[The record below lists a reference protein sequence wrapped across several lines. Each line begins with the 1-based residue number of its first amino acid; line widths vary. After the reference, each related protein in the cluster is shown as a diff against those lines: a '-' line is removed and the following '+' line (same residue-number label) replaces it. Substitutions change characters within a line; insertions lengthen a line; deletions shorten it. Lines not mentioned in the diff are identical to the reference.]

1 MNAVSRSDSMR
12 GGGRATGGHTADPIT
27 FDAFDPSARAD
38 PYPAYRRVRDAAALF
53 PYEFGDVPVTLITRY
68 EECAA
73 ILTGSDWG
81 HGYAAGISPFRDTTA
96 AIPGSFVRMDPPEHG
111 RYRKLVAKAFT
122 PRLMAEMVP
131 VAGQVVRDLVDAAV
145 RRGELDV
152 LNDLAVPLAVA
163 MVPVRLLGADPADGA
178 LFREWQLAIARGSD
192 PDSLLGPDEV
202 AARGTAAM
210 ECMGY
215 FARLIQQ
222 KKAHPTPDLLSALV
236 SVSDAQLTEP
246 EVIGIALLTLVA
258 GMETSI
264 NLIGN
269 GMLALL
275 RNPVQ
280 LQLLR
285 DNPELIGP
293 SLDEMLRYDAPTQFT
308 IRVALADTTVG
319 EHEFRRGD
327 GVVVLTA
334 SASRDDRVYPEAD
347 TFDVTRYAGNRPA
360 RKHLGFS
367 LGIHY
372 CVGAP
377 LARIEAEAALGTL
390 LDRASE
396 LELATDT
403 VEYRP
408 SLIHRGIVSLPVSL

>member
-1 MNAVSRSDSMR
+1 MSTAVP
-12 GGGRATGGHTADPIT
+12 ADVT
-27 FDAFDPSARAD
+27 FDAFEPSERAD
-38 PYPAYRRVRDAAALF
+38 PYPAYRRVRDAAPLF
-53 PYEFGDVPVTLITRY
+53 PYAFGDVPVTLITRY

-73 ILTGSDWG
+73 ILTGADWG

-122 PRLMAEMVP
+122 PRVMAEMVP
-131 VAGQVVRDLVDAAV
+131 LAGQVVHDLIAAAV

-178 LFREWQLAIARGSD
+178 LFRQWQLAIARGSD

-222 KKAHPTPDLLSALV
+222 KKAKPTSDLLGTLVAASA
-236 SVSDAQLTEP
+236 DGQLTEP

-275 RNPVQ
+275 RNPEQ
-280 LQLLR
+280 LALLR
-285 DNPELIGP
+285 DNPALIGP
-293 SLDEMLRYDAPTQFT
+293 ALEEMLRYDAPTQFT
-308 IRVALADTTVG
+308 IRVALADTMVG
-319 EHEFRRGD
+319 EHRFQRGD

-334 SASRDDRVYPEAD
+334 SASRDERVFPDAD
-347 TFDVTRYAGNRPA
+347 IFDVTRYVGNRPA

-377 LARIEAEAALGTL
+377 LARIEAEAAIGQL
-390 LDRASE
+390 LAQAPK
-396 LELATDT
+396 LALAAEV
-403 VEYRP
+403 VEYQP
-408 SLIHRGIVSLPVSL
+408 SLIHRGIMALPVTL

>member
-1 MNAVSRSDSMR
+1 MSTALP
-12 GGGRATGGHTADPIT
+12 TGVT
-27 FDAFDPSARAD
+27 FDAFDPDQRAD

-53 PYEFGDVPVTLITRY
+53 PFEFGDVPVTVVTRY
-68 EECAA
+68 EECAQV
-73 ILTGSDWG
+73 LTGSEWG
-81 HGYAAGISPFRDTTA
+81 HGYSAGISPFRDTTA
-96 AIPGSFVRMDPPEHG
+96 AIPGSFVRMDPPQHG

-122 PRLMAEMVP
+122 PRTMGDMTPL
-131 VAGQVVRDLVDAAV
+131 AGRVVGELVDRALE
-145 RRGELDV
+145 RGELDV

-192 PDSLLGPDEV
+192 PDWLLGADDV

-215 FARLIQQ
+215 FARLVAS
-222 KKAHPTPDLLSALV
+222 KKEQPGSDLLGELV
-236 SVSDAQLTEP
+236 AASVAGALTEP

-275 RNPVQ
+275 RNPDQVA
-280 LQLLR
+280 LLR
-285 DNPELIGP
+285 EDPDLIAP
-293 SLDEMLRYDAPTQFT
+293 ALDEMLRYDAPTQFT
-308 IRVALADTTVG
+308 IRVALADTVVG
-319 EHEFRRGD
+319 DRQFRRGD

-334 SASRDDRVYPEAD
+334 SAGRDDRVFADAD

-377 LARIEAEAALGTL
+377 LARIEADTAVRTL
-390 LDRASE
+390 LERTSAV
-396 LELATDT
+396 ELAADE

-408 SLIHRGIVSLPVSL
+408 SLIHRGITALPVALRR

>member
-1 MNAVSRSDSMR
+1 MS
-12 GGGRATGGHTADPIT
+12 TAIPADVT
-27 FDAFDPSARAD
+27 FDAFDPSERAD
-38 PYPAYRRVRDAAALF
+38 PYPAYRRVRDAAPLF

-73 ILTGSDWG
+73 ILTGADWG

-122 PRLMAEMVP
+122 PRMMAEMVP
-131 VAGQVVRDLVDAAV
+131 LAGQVVRDLVEAAV

-152 LNDLAVPLAVA
+152 LNGLAVPLAVA
-163 MVPVRLLGADPADGA
+163 MVPVRLLGADPADAA
-178 LFREWQLAIARGSD
+178 LFRQWQLAIARGSD
-192 PDSLLGPDEV
+192 PDSLLGEADV
-202 AARGTAAM
+202 AARGMAAM

-222 KKAHPTPDLLSALV
+222 KKANPTPDLLSALV
-236 SVSDAQLTEP
+236 AASVDGLLTEP

-275 RNPVQ
+275 RNPEQ
-280 LQLLR
+280 LALLR
-285 DNPELIGP
+285 DDATLMGP
-293 SLDEMLRYDAPTQFT
+293 ALEEMLRYDAPTQFT
-308 IRVALADTTVG
+308 IRVALADTAVG
-319 EHEFRRGD
+319 EHRFQRGD

-334 SASRDDRVYPEAD
+334 SASRDDRVFPDAD
-347 TFDVTRYAGNRPA
+347 SFDITRYAGNRPA

-377 LARIEAEAALGTL
+377 LARIEAEAALGQL
-390 LDRASE
+390 LDQAPK
-396 LELATDT
+396 LALAADT
-403 VEYRP
+403 IAYQP
-408 SLIHRGIVSLPVSL
+408 SLIHRGIMALPVTL

>member
-1 MNAVSRSDSMR
+1 MNAVTP
-12 GGGRATGGHTADPIT
+12 AEVT
-27 FDAFDPSARAD
+27 FDAFDPSERAD

-53 PYEFGDVPVTLITRY
+53 PFAFGDVPVTLVTRY

-73 ILTGSDWG
+73 ILTGADWG

-122 PRLMAEMVP
+122 PRLMAEMAP
-131 VAGQVVRDLVDAAV
+131 VAGQVVREIVDAALV
-145 RRGELDV
+145 RGELDV
-152 LNDLAVPLAVA
+152 LDGLAVPLAVA
-163 MVPVRLLGADPADGA
+163 MVPVRLLGADPADA
-178 LFREWQLAIARGSD
+178 AKFREWQLAIARGSD
-192 PDSLLGPDEV
+192 PDSLLGPQDV
-202 AARGTAAM
+202 AARTAAAV

-215 FARLIQQ
+215 FARLVQR
-222 KKAHPTPDLLSALV
+222 KKENPTPDLLSALV
-236 SVSDAQLTEP
+236 AASADSDQLTEP

-275 RNPVQ
+275 RSPDQ
-280 LQLLR
+280 LALLR
-285 DNPELIGP
+285 DQPDLIAP
-293 SLDEMLRYDAPTQFT
+293 ALDEMLRYDAPTQFT
-308 IRVALADTTVG
+308 IRVALADTVVG
-319 EHEFRRGD
+319 GHRFRRGD

-334 SASRDDRVYPEAD
+334 SASRDDRVYPDAD
-347 TFDVTRYAGNRPA
+347 RFDVTRYAGNHPA

-377 LARIEAEAALGTL
+377 LARIEAEAAVGAL
-390 LDRASE
+390 LARAPK
-396 LELATDT
+396 LAPTTDT
-403 VEYRP
+403 IEYRP
-408 SLIHRGIVSLPVSL
+408 SLIHRGIVSLPVTL

>member
-1 MNAVSRSDSMR
+1 MNTVTPTDV
-12 GGGRATGGHTADPIT
+12 T
-27 FDAFDPSARAD
+27 FDAFDPSERTD
-38 PYPAYRRVRDAAALF
+38 PYPAYRRVRDVAALF
-53 PYEFGDVPVTLITRY
+53 PYAFGDVPVTLVTRY

-73 ILTGSDWG
+73 ILTGAGWG

-131 VAGQVVRDLVDAAV
+131 VAGQVVREIIDAAV
-145 RRGELDV
+145 ERGELDV

-178 LFREWQLAIARGSD
+178 KFREWQLAIARGSD
-192 PDSLLGPDEV
+192 PDSLLGPDDV

-215 FARLIQQ
+215 FARLVQQ
-222 KKAHPTPDLLSALV
+222 KKANPTPDLLSALV
-236 SVSDAQLTEP
+236 AASADGDQLSEP
-246 EVIGIALLTLVA
+246 EVIGMALLTLVA

-275 RNPVQ
+275 RNPDQ
-280 LQLLR
+280 LALLR
-285 DNPELIGP
+285 DNPELIAP
-293 SLDEMLRYDAPTQFT
+293 ALDEMLRYDAPTQFT
-308 IRVALADTTVG
+308 IRVALADTVVG
-319 EHEFRRGD
+319 EHQFRRGD

-334 SASRDDRVYPEAD
+334 SASRDERVYPGAD

-377 LARIEAEAALGTL
+377 LARIEAEAAVGAL
-390 LDRASE
+390 LARAPEVS
-396 LELATDT
+396 LATDAI
-403 VEYRP
+403 EYRP
-408 SLIHRGIVSLPVSL
+408 SLIHRGILSLPVSL

>member
-1 MNAVSRSDSMR
+1 MNTV
-12 GGGRATGGHTADPIT
+12 TPADVT

-38 PYPAYRRVRDAAALF
+38 PYPAYRRVRDAAALV
-53 PYEFGDVPVTLITRY
+53 PYAFGDVPVTLITRY

-73 ILTGSDWG
+73 ILTGADWG

-122 PRLMAEMVP
+122 PRLMAEMAP
-131 VAGQVVRDLVDAAV
+131 VAGQVVREIVDAALV
-145 RRGELDV
+145 RGELDV
-152 LNDLAVPLAVA
+152 LDGLAVPLAVA

-178 LFREWQLAIARGSD
+178 KFREWQLAIARGSD
-192 PDSLLGPDEV
+192 PDSLLGAEDV
-202 AARGTAAM
+202 TARTAAAM

-215 FARLIQQ
+215 FARLVQQ
-222 KKAHPTPDLLSALV
+222 KKQNPTPDLLSALV
-236 SVSDAQLTEP
+236 AAAADSDRLTEP
-246 EVIGIALLTLVA
+246 EVIGMALLTLVA

-275 RNPVQ
+275 RNPGQ
-280 LQLLR
+280 IALLR
-285 DNPELIGP
+285 ENPELIAP
-293 SLDEMLRYDAPTQFT
+293 ALDEMLRYDAPTQFT

-319 EHEFRRGD
+319 EHRFRRGD

-334 SASRDDRVYPEAD
+334 SASRDDRVYPDAD
-347 TFDVTRYAGNRPA
+347 SFDVTRYAGNRPA

-377 LARIEAEAALGTL
+377 LARIEAEAAIGAL
-390 LDRASE
+390 LARAPK
-396 LELATDT
+396 LAPATDAI
-403 VEYRP
+403 EYRP
-408 SLIHRGIVSLPVSL
+408 SLIHRGIVSLPVTL

>member
-1 MNAVSRSDSMR
+1 MNAVSPAEVS
-12 GGGRATGGHTADPIT
+12 

-53 PYEFGDVPVTLITRY
+53 PYAFGDVPVTLITRY

-73 ILTGSDWG
+73 ILTGADWG

-96 AIPGSFVRMDPPEHG
+96 AIPGSFVRMDPPEHA

-122 PRLMAEMVP
+122 PRLMAEMAP
-131 VAGQVVRDLVDAAV
+131 VAGQVVREIVDEALE
-145 RRGELDV
+145 RGELDV
-152 LNDLAVPLAVA
+152 LDGLAVPLAVA

-178 LFREWQLAIARGSD
+178 KFREWQLAIARGSD
-192 PDSLLGPDEV
+192 PDSLLGPQDV
-202 AARGTAAM
+202 TARTAAAM

-215 FARLIQQ
+215 FARLVQQ
-222 KKAHPTPDLLSALV
+222 KKQNPTPDLLSALV
-236 SVSDAQLTEP
+236 AASADSDQLTEP
-246 EVIGIALLTLVA
+246 EVVGMALLTLVA

-275 RNPVQ
+275 RYPDQ
-280 LQLLR
+280 LALLR
-285 DNPELIGP
+285 DDPDLIAP
-293 SLDEMLRYDAPTQFT
+293 ALDEMLRYDAPTQFT

-319 EHEFRRGD
+319 EHRFRRGD

-334 SASRDDRVYPEAD
+334 SASRDDRVYPDAD
-347 TFDVTRYAGNRPA
+347 SFDVTRYAGNHPA

-377 LARIEAEAALGTL
+377 LARIEAEAAIGAL
-390 LDRASE
+390 LARAP
-396 LELATDT
+396 ELAPATDAI
-403 VEYRP
+403 EYRP
-408 SLIHRGIVSLPVSL
+408 SLIHRGIVSLPVTL

>member
-1 MNAVSRSDSMR
+1 MNAVSPAEVS
-12 GGGRATGGHTADPIT
+12 
-27 FDAFDPSARAD
+27 FDGFDPSARAD

-53 PYEFGDVPVTLITRY
+53 PYAFGDVPVTLITRY

-73 ILTGSDWG
+73 ILTGADWG

-96 AIPGSFVRMDPPEHG
+96 AIPGSFVRMDPPEHA

-122 PRLMAEMVP
+122 PRLMAEMAP
-131 VAGQVVRDLVDAAV
+131 VAGQVVREIVNEALE
-145 RRGELDV
+145 RGELDV
-152 LNDLAVPLAVA
+152 LDGLAVPLAVA

-178 LFREWQLAIARGSD
+178 KFREWQLAIARGSD
-192 PDSLLGPDEV
+192 PDSLLGPQDV
-202 AARGTAAM
+202 TARTAAAM

-215 FARLIQQ
+215 FARLVQR
-222 KKAHPTPDLLSALV
+222 KKQNPTPDLLSALV
-236 SVSDAQLTEP
+236 AASADSDQLTEP
-246 EVIGIALLTLVA
+246 EVVGMALLTLVA

-275 RNPVQ
+275 RNPDQ
-280 LQLLR
+280 LALLR
-285 DNPELIGP
+285 DDPALIAP
-293 SLDEMLRYDAPTQFT
+293 ALDEMLRYDAPTQFT

-319 EHEFRRGD
+319 EHRFRRGD

-334 SASRDDRVYPEAD
+334 SASRDDRVYPDAD
-347 TFDVTRYAGNRPA
+347 SFDVTRYAGNHPA

-377 LARIEAEAALGTL
+377 LARIEAEAAIGAL
-390 LDRASE
+390 LARAP
-396 LELATDT
+396 ELAPATDAI
-403 VEYRP
+403 EYRP
-408 SLIHRGIVSLPVSL
+408 SLIHRGIVSLPVTL

>member
-1 MNAVSRSDSMR
+1 MNAVSPAEVS
-12 GGGRATGGHTADPIT
+12 

-53 PYEFGDVPVTLITRY
+53 PYAFGDVPVTLITRY

-73 ILTGSDWG
+73 ILTGADWG

-96 AIPGSFVRMDPPEHG
+96 AIPGSFVRMDPPEHA

-122 PRLMAEMVP
+122 PRLMAEMAP
-131 VAGQVVRDLVDAAV
+131 VAGQVVREIVNEALE
-145 RRGELDV
+145 RGELDV
-152 LNDLAVPLAVA
+152 LDGLAVPLAVA

-178 LFREWQLAIARGSD
+178 KFREWQLAIARGSD
-192 PDSLLGPDEV
+192 PDSLLGPQDV
-202 AARGTAAM
+202 TARTAAAM

-215 FARLIQQ
+215 FARLVQR
-222 KKAHPTPDLLSALV
+222 KKQNPTPDLLSALV
-236 SVSDAQLTEP
+236 AASADSDQLTEP
-246 EVIGIALLTLVA
+246 EVVGMALLTLVA

-275 RNPVQ
+275 RNPDQ
-280 LQLLR
+280 LALLR
-285 DNPELIGP
+285 DDPALIAP
-293 SLDEMLRYDAPTQFT
+293 ALDEMLRYDAPTQFT

-319 EHEFRRGD
+319 GHRFRRGD

-334 SASRDDRVYPEAD
+334 SASRDDRVYPDAD
-347 TFDVTRYAGNRPA
+347 SFDVTRYAGNHPA

-377 LARIEAEAALGTL
+377 LARIEAEAAIGAL
-390 LDRASE
+390 LARAP
-396 LELATDT
+396 ELAPATDAI
-403 VEYRP
+403 EYRP
-408 SLIHRGIVSLPVSL
+408 SLIHRGIVSLPVTL

>member
-1 MNAVSRSDSMR
+1 MNTVTPPDV
-12 GGGRATGGHTADPIT
+12 T

-53 PYEFGDVPVTLITRY
+53 PYAFGDVPVTLITRY

-73 ILTGSDWG
+73 ILTGADWG

-122 PRLMAEMVP
+122 PRLMAELAP
-131 VAGQVVRDLVDAAV
+131 VAGQVVREIVDAALV
-145 RRGELDV
+145 RGELDV
-152 LNDLAVPLAVA
+152 LDGLAVPLAVA

-178 LFREWQLAIARGSD
+178 KFREWQLAIARGSD
-192 PDSLLGPDEV
+192 PDSLLGPEDV
-202 AARGTAAM
+202 TARTAAAM

-215 FARLIQQ
+215 FARLVQQ
-222 KKAHPTPDLLSALV
+222 KKQNPTPDLLSALV
-236 SVSDAQLTEP
+236 AAGADSDQLTEP
-246 EVIGIALLTLVA
+246 EVIGMALLTLVA

-275 RNPVQ
+275 RNPGQ
-280 LQLLR
+280 LALLR
-285 DNPELIGP
+285 DNPELIAP
-293 SLDEMLRYDAPTQFT
+293 ALDEMLRYDAPTQFT

-319 EHEFRRGD
+319 EHQFRRGD

-334 SASRDDRVYPEAD
+334 SASRDDRVYPDAD
-347 TFDVTRYAGNRPA
+347 SFDVTRYAGNHPA

-377 LARIEAEAALGTL
+377 LARIEAEAAVGAL
-390 LDRASE
+390 LARAPK
-396 LELATDT
+396 LAPATDAI
-403 VEYRP
+403 EYRP
-408 SLIHRGIVSLPVSL
+408 SLIHRGIVSLPVTL

>member
-1 MNAVSRSDSMR
+1 MSTAVPTDV
-12 GGGRATGGHTADPIT
+12 T
-27 FDAFDPSARAD
+27 FDAFEPSERAD
-38 PYPAYRRVRDAAALF
+38 PYPAYRRVRDAAPLF

-73 ILTGSDWG
+73 ILTGNDWG

-122 PRLMAEMVP
+122 PRMMAEMVP
-131 VAGQVVRDLVDAAV
+131 LAGQVVHDLVEAAV

-152 LNDLAVPLAVA
+152 LNGLAVPLAVA
-163 MVPVRLLGADPADGA
+163 MVPVRLLGADPADAA
-178 LFREWQLAIARGSD
+178 LFRQWQLAIARGSD
-192 PDSLLGPDEV
+192 PDSLLGEADV

-222 KKAHPTPDLLSALV
+222 KKTNPTPDLLSALV
-236 SVSDAQLTEP
+236 AASVDGQLTEP

-275 RNPVQ
+275 RNPEQ
-280 LQLLR
+280 LALLR
-285 DNPELIGP
+285 DDRSLMGP
-293 SLDEMLRYDAPTQFT
+293 ALEEMLRYDAPTQFT
-308 IRVALADTTVG
+308 IRVALADTEVG
-319 EHEFRRGD
+319 EHRFKRGD

-334 SASRDDRVYPEAD
+334 SASRDDRVFPDAD
-347 TFDVTRYAGNRPA
+347 TFDITRYAGNRPA

-377 LARIEAEAALGTL
+377 LARIEAEAALGQL
-390 LDRASE
+390 LDEAPN
-396 LELATDT
+396 LALATED
-403 VEYRP
+403 VEYQP
-408 SLIHRGIVSLPVSL
+408 SLIHRGILSLPVRL

>member
-1 MNAVSRSDSMR
+1 MSTAVPTDV
-12 GGGRATGGHTADPIT
+12 T
-27 FDAFDPSARAD
+27 FDAFEPSERAD
-38 PYPAYRRVRDAAALF
+38 PYPAYRRVRDAAPLF

-73 ILTGSDWG
+73 ILTGNDWG

-122 PRLMAEMVP
+122 PRMMAELVP
-131 VAGQVVRDLVDAAV
+131 LAGQVVHDLVEAAL

-152 LNDLAVPLAVA
+152 LNGLAVPLAVA
-163 MVPVRLLGADPADGA
+163 MVPVRLLGADPADAA
-178 LFREWQLAIARGSD
+178 LFRQWQLAIARGSD
-192 PDSLLGPDEV
+192 PDSLLGEADV

-222 KKAHPTPDLLSALV
+222 KKANPTPDLLSALV
-236 SVSDAQLTEP
+236 VASVDGQLTEP

-275 RNPVQ
+275 RNPEQ
-280 LQLLR
+280 FALLR
-285 DNPELIGP
+285 DDRSLMGP
-293 SLDEMLRYDAPTQFT
+293 ALEEMLRYDAPTQFT
-308 IRVALADTTVG
+308 IRVALADTEVG
-319 EHEFRRGD
+319 EHRFKRGD

-334 SASRDDRVYPEAD
+334 SASRDDRVFPDAD
-347 TFDVTRYAGNRPA
+347 TFDITRYAGNRPA

-377 LARIEAEAALGTL
+377 LARIEAEAALGQL
-390 LDRASE
+390 LDEAPN
-396 LELATDT
+396 LALATAD
-403 VEYRP
+403 VEYQP
-408 SLIHRGIVSLPVSL
+408 SLIHRGILSLPVRL

>member
-1 MNAVSRSDSMR
+1 MNTVTPAEV
-12 GGGRATGGHTADPIT
+12 T
-27 FDAFDPSARAD
+27 FDAFDASERAD

-53 PYEFGDVPVTLITRY
+53 PYAFGDVPVTLVTRY

-73 ILTGSDWG
+73 ILTGADWG

-122 PRLMAEMVP
+122 PRLMAEMAP
-131 VAGQVVRDLVDAAV
+131 VAGAVVREIVDSALT
-145 RRGELDV
+145 RGELDV
-152 LNDLAVPLAVA
+152 LDGLAVPLAVA

-178 LFREWQLAIARGSD
+178 KFRQWQLAIARGSD
-192 PDSLLGPDEV
+192 PDSLLGPDDV
-202 AARGTAAM
+202 AARTAAAM
-210 ECMGY
+210 ECMDY
-215 FARLIQQ
+215 FARMVQQ
-222 KKAHPTPDLLSALV
+222 KKQNPTPDLLSALV
-236 SVSDAQLTEP
+236 AASADSDQLTEP

-275 RNPVQ
+275 RNPEQ
-280 LQLLR
+280 LALLR
-285 DNPELIGP
+285 DNPALIAP
-293 SLDEMLRYDAPTQFT
+293 ALDEMLRYDAPTQFT
-308 IRVALADTTVG
+308 IRVALADTVVG
-319 EHEFRRGD
+319 EHRFRRGD

-334 SASRDDRVYPEAD
+334 SASRDDRVYPDAD
-347 TFDVTRYAGNRPA
+347 RFDVTRYAGNRPA

-377 LARIEAEAALGTL
+377 LARIEAEAAIGAL
-390 LDRASE
+390 LARAPE
-396 LELATDT
+396 LAPATDT
-403 VEYRP
+403 IEYRP
-408 SLIHRGIVSLPVSL
+408 SLIHRGIVSLPVTL

>member
-1 MNAVSRSDSMR
+1 MSTAVP
-12 GGGRATGGHTADPIT
+12 ADIT
-27 FDAFDPSARAD
+27 FDAFDPSERAD
-38 PYPAYRRVRDAAALF
+38 PYPAYRRVRDAAPLF
-53 PYEFGDVPVTLITRY
+53 PYAFGDVPVTLVTRY

-81 HGYAAGISPFRDTTA
+81 HGYVAGISPFRDTTA

-122 PRLMAEMVP
+122 PRMMAEMVP
-131 VAGQVVRDLVDAAV
+131 LAGQVVADLVAAAL

-152 LNDLAVPLAVA
+152 LNGLAVPLAVA
-163 MVPVRLLGADPADGA
+163 MVPVRLLGADPGDGA
-178 LFREWQLAIARGSD
+178 LFRQWQLAIARGSD
-192 PDSLLGPDEV
+192 PDSLLGAADV
-202 AARGTAAM
+202 VARGAAAI

-215 FARLIQQ
+215 FGRLAQQ
-222 KKAHPTPDLLSALV
+222 KKTHPTPDLLSALM
-236 SVSDAQLTEP
+236 SAAGAGLITES
-246 EVIGIALLTLVA
+246 EVIGISLLTLVA

-275 RNPVQ
+275 RNPQQ
-280 LQLLR
+280 LALLR
-285 DNPELIGP
+285 DNPALIGP
-293 SLDEMLRYDAPTQFT
+293 ALEEMLRYDAPTQFT

-334 SASRDDRVYPEAD
+334 SASRDDRVYPDAD
-347 TFDVTRYAGNRPA
+347 VFDVTRYAGNRPA

-377 LARIEAEAALGTL
+377 LARIEAEQAIGRLLSEAPRLALAA
-390 LDRASE
+390 DSI
-396 LELATDT
+396 
-403 VEYRP
+403 EYQP
-408 SLIHRGIVSLPVSL
+408 SLIHRGIRALPVML

>member
-1 MNAVSRSDSMR
+1 MNAVSPAEVS
-12 GGGRATGGHTADPIT
+12 

-53 PYEFGDVPVTLITRY
+53 PYAFGDVPVTLITRY

-73 ILTGSDWG
+73 ILTGADWG

-96 AIPGSFVRMDPPEHG
+96 AIPGSFVRMDPPEHA

-122 PRLMAEMVP
+122 PRLMAEMAP
-131 VAGQVVRDLVDAAV
+131 VAGQVVREIVDEALE
-145 RRGELDV
+145 RGELDV
-152 LNDLAVPLAVA
+152 LDGLAVPLAVA

-178 LFREWQLAIARGSD
+178 KFREWQLAIARGSD
-192 PDSLLGPDEV
+192 PDSLLGPQDV
-202 AARGTAAM
+202 TARTAAAM

-215 FARLIQQ
+215 FARLVQQ
-222 KKAHPTPDLLSALV
+222 KKQNPTPDLLSALV
-236 SVSDAQLTEP
+236 AASADSDQLTEP
-246 EVIGIALLTLVA
+246 EVVGMALLTLVA

-275 RNPVQ
+275 RNPDQ
-280 LQLLR
+280 LALLR
-285 DNPELIGP
+285 DDPALIAP
-293 SLDEMLRYDAPTQFT
+293 ALDEMLRYDAPTQFT

-319 EHEFRRGD
+319 EHRFRRGD

-334 SASRDDRVYPEAD
+334 SASRDDRVYPDAD
-347 TFDVTRYAGNRPA
+347 SFDVTRYAGNHPA

-377 LARIEAEAALGTL
+377 LARIEAEAAIGAL
-390 LDRASE
+390 LARAP
-396 LELATDT
+396 ELAPATDAI
-403 VEYRP
+403 EYRP
-408 SLIHRGIVSLPVSL
+408 SLIHRGIVSLPVTL

>member
-1 MNAVSRSDSMR
+1 MNT
-12 GGGRATGGHTADPIT
+12 ATPADVT
-27 FDAFDPSARAD
+27 FDAFDPSERAD

-53 PYEFGDVPVTLITRY
+53 PYAFGDVPVTLVTRY

-73 ILTGSDWG
+73 ILTGADWG
-81 HGYAAGISPFRDTTA
+81 HGYGAGISPFRDTTA

-131 VAGQVVRDLVDAAV
+131 VAGQVVREIVDAALA
-145 RRGELDV
+145 RGELDV
-152 LNDLAVPLAVA
+152 LDGLAVPLAVA
-163 MVPVRLLGADPADGA
+163 MVPVRLLGADPADGPK
-178 LFREWQLAIARGSD
+178 FREWQLAIARGSD
-192 PDSLLGPDEV
+192 PDSLLGPQDV
-202 AARGTAAM
+202 AARTAAAV

-215 FARLIQQ
+215 FARLVQR
-222 KKAHPTPDLLSALV
+222 KKENPTPDLLSALV
-236 SVSDAQLTEP
+236 AASADSDRLTEP
-246 EVIGIALLTLVA
+246 EVIGMALLTLVA

-275 RNPVQ
+275 RNPDQ
-280 LQLLR
+280 LALLR
-285 DNPELIGP
+285 DQSELIVP
-293 SLDEMLRYDAPTQFT
+293 ALDEMLRYDAPTQFT
-308 IRVALADTTVG
+308 IRVALADTVVG
-319 EHEFRRGD
+319 EHRFRRGD

-334 SASRDDRVYPEAD
+334 SAGRDDRVYPDAD
-347 TFDVTRYAGNRPA
+347 RFDVTRYAGNHPA

-377 LARIEAEAALGTL
+377 LARIEAEAAIGAL
-390 LDRASE
+390 LARAPK
-396 LELATDT
+396 LAPATDAI
-403 VEYRP
+403 EYRP
-408 SLIHRGIVSLPVSL
+408 SLIHRGIVSLPVTL

>member
-1 MNAVSRSDSMR
+1 MSTAVP
-12 GGGRATGGHTADPIT
+12 ADIA
-27 FDAFDPSARAD
+27 FDAFDPSERGD
-38 PYPAYRRVRDAAALF
+38 PYPAYRRVRDAAPLF
-53 PYEFGDVPVTLITRY
+53 PYAFGDVPVTLVTRY

-73 ILTGSDWG
+73 ILTGTDWG

-122 PRLMAEMVP
+122 PRMMAEMVP
-131 VAGQVVRDLVDAAV
+131 LAGQVVADLVAAAL

-152 LNDLAVPLAVA
+152 LNGLAVPLAVA

-178 LFREWQLAIARGSD
+178 LFRQWQLAIARGSD
-192 PDSLLGPDEV
+192 PDSLLGAADV
-202 AARGTAAM
+202 VARGAAAM
-210 ECMGY
+210 ECMSY
-215 FARLIQQ
+215 FGRLGQH
-222 KKAHPTPDLLSALV
+222 KKTHPTPDLLSALV
-236 SVSDAQLTEP
+236 SAAGAGLITEP
-246 EVIGIALLTLVA
+246 EVIGISLLTLVA
-258 GMETSI
+258 GMETSV

-275 RNPVQ
+275 RNPEQ
-280 LQLLR
+280 LALLR
-285 DNPELIGP
+285 DNPALIGP
-293 SLDEMLRYDAPTQFT
+293 ALEEMLRYDAPTQFT

-334 SASRDDRVYPEAD
+334 SASRDDRVYPDAD
-347 TFDVTRYAGNRPA
+347 VFDVTRYAGNRPA
-360 RKHLGFS
+360 RKHLAFS

-377 LARIEAEAALGTL
+377 LARIEAEQAIGRL
-390 LDRASE
+390 LSE
-396 LELATDT
+396 APKLALATDSI
-403 VEYRP
+403 EYQP
-408 SLIHRGIVSLPVSL
+408 SLIHRGIRSLPVTL